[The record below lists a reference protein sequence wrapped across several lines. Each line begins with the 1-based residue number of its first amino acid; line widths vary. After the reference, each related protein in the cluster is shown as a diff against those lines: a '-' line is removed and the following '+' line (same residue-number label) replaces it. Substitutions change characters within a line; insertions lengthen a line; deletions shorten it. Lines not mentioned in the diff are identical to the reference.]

1 MAKLKLAVTRTPK
14 KALSDNF
21 ITPITPK
28 IGYFFSSF
36 PLFFL
41 FNSSK
46 SLLIPSG
53 SKLALLSRFDI
64 PSRYRYFSRSSALSL
79 LKTLTCSLSAL
90 FSESSL
96 LLSIS
101 SSDTLDVR
109 VDISLFTLSIVAL
122 VHPQNFCVLDR
133 LLKA

>member
-1 MAKLKLAVTRTPK
+1 MFQKEQAVSRLIEILVEYIPNLKGQIDVYRQLLGHPAPRTRTQVAKLKLAVTRTPK
-14 KALSDNF
+14 KALSANF

-64 PSRYRYFSRSSALSL
+64 PSRY
-79 LKTLTCSLSAL
+79 
-90 FSESSL
+90 
-96 LLSIS
+96 
-101 SSDTLDVR
+101 
-109 VDISLFTLSIVAL
+109 
-122 VHPQNFCVLDR
+122 
-133 LLKA
+133 